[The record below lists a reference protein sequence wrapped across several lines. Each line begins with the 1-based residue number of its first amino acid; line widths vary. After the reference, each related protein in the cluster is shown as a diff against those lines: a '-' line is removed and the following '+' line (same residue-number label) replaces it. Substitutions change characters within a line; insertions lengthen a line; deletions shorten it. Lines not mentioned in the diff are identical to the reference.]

1 MRLYK
6 STRLCLENKSKEF
19 EKVGWYSHEKEY
31 NNSAVSRY
39 YYSMFI
45 RVSYIYKG
53 IVGNM
58 NTNKD
63 SHQSVIKLLKNQIL
77 VFIIK
82 KYAPNSEMEKATKE
96 VFVRLE
102 LCCRYRNI
110 ADYKEGELTINNVN
124 YLKKTLLMFNDIYE
138 DILEICGI
146 LKKEKGDLL

>member
-53 IVGNM
+53 IMGNADTGL
-58 NTNKD
+58 N
-63 SHQSVIKLLKNQIL
+63 SHQRVLSQ
-77 VFIIK
+77 
-82 KYAPNSEMEKATKE
+82 
-96 VFVRLE
+96 
-102 LCCRYRNI
+102 
-110 ADYKEGELTINNVN
+110 
-124 YLKKTLLMFNDIYE
+124 LKKMIE
-138 DILEICGI
+138 DFILEKQYLESAPG
-146 LKKEKGDLL
+146 KKSVSCL